1 MTVSAVSV
9 RINLEARSS
18 LNDLPAEPL
27 LRRWAEAALAGR
39 EAEFSV
45 RIVDEAEARRF
56 NRAWRQKDYASN
68 VLSFP
73 VGDPLPYA
81 PALLG
86 DLVICAPVVA
96 REARQQ
102 GKESLAHWAHILIHG
117 ILHLCGHDHA
127 LAGALSAMEREEIR
141 ILRRLGYANPYMA
154 RPERPRP

>member
-1 MTVSAVSV
+1 MSV
-9 RINLEARSS
+9 RINIEVRSS
-18 LNDLPAEPL
+18 LRALPAEAL
-27 LRRWAEAALAGR
+27 FRHWAEQALAGR

-56 NRAWRQKDYASN
+56 NRAWRKKDYATN

-73 VGDPLPYA
+73 VGEPLAEA

-86 DLVICAPVVA
+86 DIVICAPVVA
-96 REARQQ
+96 REAEQQ

-127 LAGALSAMEREEIR
+127 LTGEMSRMETEEIR
-141 ILRRLGYANPYMA
+141 ILARLGYANPYLTHGQ
-154 RPERPRP
+154 P